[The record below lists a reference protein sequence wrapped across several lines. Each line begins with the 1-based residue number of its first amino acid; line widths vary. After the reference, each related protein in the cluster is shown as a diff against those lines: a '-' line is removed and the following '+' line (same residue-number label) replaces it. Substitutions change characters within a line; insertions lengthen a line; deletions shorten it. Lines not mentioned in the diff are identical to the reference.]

1 MKVDYTI
8 SSYAEGKNKELLQL
22 LDLNNQTKLFGK
34 ILWSRGC
41 HIVIEESLLNIE
53 ELQMDNTF

>member
-1 MKVDYTI
+1 MPKQRT
-8 SSYAEGKNKELLQL
+8 KKLLQL

-41 HIVIEESLLNIE
+41 QIVIEESLLNMD
-53 ELQMDNTF
+53 ELQISSQGWTIDTF